1 MSTAIPPNVSICVFL
16 KVSALITQKFHRR
29 VLFWDRTMS
38 AVWSDLWDWQ
48 IWGERKTFNV
58 QVQET
63 FKKLTPSC
71 LFTCLR
77 PVTMTLWNG
86 FQLMRHPTSWKLQQW
101 ELSDDCMNT
110 SLVPTRMVSVCINFL
125 FTFYFIFNWNRCSL
139 RIRCFYQEKLL
150 HKYEHIQY
158 KCQQSQKIRI
168 VHHLHMQCNGSTI

>member
-48 IWGERKTFNV
+48 IWGERKTFKF

-71 LFTCLR
+71 WFTCLR

-110 SLVPTRMVSVCINFL
+110 SLVPTRMVSVCINSYL
-125 FTFYFIFNWNRCSL
+125 RFISSL
-139 RIRCFYQEKLL
+139 IETG
-150 HKYEHIQY
+150 
-158 KCQQSQKIRI
+158 
-168 VHHLHMQCNGSTI
+168 VHWE